1 MAQPSVGFRG
11 LLENR
16 LDEIS
21 KLAEAFEKWATD
33 ARVPQATIGAVN
45 LMLDELISNV
55 VMYAYPAS
63 QRGEILVD
71 AWISPGQL
79 EVRLTDHAFGFNPLQ
94 TREPDVGAG
103 IDDRRIGGLGIHFVR
118 QLADVVTY
126 ERTTEGGQEVN
137 RVHIIKR
144 YVPDPER

>member
-33 ARVPQATIGAVN
+33 ARVPQATIRAVN

-79 EVRLTDHAFGFNPLQ
+79 EVRLTDHAFAFNSLQ
-94 TREPDVGAG
+94 ARQPDVRAD

-137 RVHIIKR
+137 RVHIVKR
-144 YVPDPER
+144 YVPDSEH